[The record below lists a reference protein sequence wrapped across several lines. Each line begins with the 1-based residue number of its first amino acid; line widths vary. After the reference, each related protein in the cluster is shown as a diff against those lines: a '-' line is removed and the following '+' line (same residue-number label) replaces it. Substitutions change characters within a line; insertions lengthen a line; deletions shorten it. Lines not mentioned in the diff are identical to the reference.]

1 MLFESV
7 FWLPDKI
14 FNHHSHPLQYEFP
27 KVCPLIFLLL
37 HDLSLQF
44 EGELFLCPG
53 FPAPPDL
60 DLTGYHSYVDE
71 RLPSESPGLYSMH
84 PNAEI
89 EFMTATS
96 DALFKTLLELQPRD
110 SSTGEGASQCTEE
123 KVKLCIIII
132 IVIIIMCSYFKC
144 SHF

>member
-1 MLFESV
+1 M
-7 FWLPDKI
+7 
-14 FNHHSHPLQYEFP
+14 
-27 KVCPLIFLLL
+27 
-37 HDLSLQF
+37 
-44 EGELFLCPG
+44 CPG

-60 DLTGYHSYVDE
+60 DYTGYHSYIDK

-110 SSTGEGASQCTEE
+110 SSTGEGASQCIEE
-123 KVKLCIIII
+123 KVKLFDNYYEDVYTEIFCKIITITF
-132 IVIIIMCSYFKC
+132 Y
-144 SHF
+144 